1 MAAMELGDDG
11 AARQWRSCAAL
22 LRRVEEAKEN
32 KKWNVERVWQ
42 ARGGSSRGQRCQDGR
57 GAWPRGQAASDGCPP
72 RDVHFL
78 KTSTL

>member
-1 MAAMELGDDG
+1 MELGDGG

-32 KKWNVERVWQ
+32 EKWNGEQVWQ

-57 GAWPRGQAASDGCPP
+57 GAWPRGQAAGDGCPP
-72 RDVHFL
+72 RGVRFL